1 MTEEVISENEV
12 SSDVVIEDE
21 PQLYAGK
28 FKSVD
33 ELEKAYK
40 EGFGVHLKNKEL
52 ESKIQ
57 EFTTVP
63 DDYTIPENISLRNA
77 KLSELKELAKTSGM
91 TQDQFNNAA
100 KKVND
105 DIQKNLSQYQEAME
119 KVGDD
124 KINVVKGYLDKK
136 LSAFDDDIKG
146 NILTKV
152 ISNNDVMEKIMSD
165 REKDLNS
172 NVPGINQTA
181 DQKVMRENDM
191 KREKYEAGLKTM
203 LDPRDKAAK
212 AKFINI
218 CRDIGHARQDA
229 QK

>member
-1 MTEEVISENEV
+1 MSDENEI
-12 SSDVVIEDE
+12 SSDVAIDDE

-57 EFTTVP
+57 EFTTPP
-63 DDYTIPENISLRNA
+63 DEYSIPENISLRDS
-77 KLSELKELAKTSGM
+77 KVSELKALAKTSGM

-100 KKVND
+100 RKIND
-105 DIQKNLSQYQEAME
+105 DVQKNLSRYQEAMDKAGE
-119 KVGDD
+119 D
-124 KINVVKGYLDKK
+124 KINLVKGYLDKK
-136 LSAFDDDIKG
+136 LSAFDDDIKS

-152 ISNNDVMEKIMSD
+152 ISNDKVMENIMSD

-181 DQKVMRENDM
+181 DQKIMRENDM

-203 LDPRDKAAK
+203 LDPRDKAAR
-212 AKFINI
+212 AKFINM